1 MTESA
6 DSVFAWPPA
15 RENPHLVGHEAAART
30 LVEAWGSGRL
40 AHAWL
45 IAGPRGIGKATLAFR
60 FARFALGG
68 GEGGGDDGLTMAP
81 EHPVFRRIAAG
92 GHSDLAVIE
101 RGLGDRGG
109 SAPRL
114 WWTTCGAANAF
125 LSLTA
130 GEGGWRVVIV
140 DAADEMNRNAA
151 NALLKRLEEPPS
163 RVLFLLVSHAPS
175 RVPATLRSRCRM
187 LSLAPLPAPALDGLL
202 AEAMPGL
209 PAAER
214 RVLGLL
220 AEGSPGRAA
229 ALAEQGGVALYRRLI
244 GLVGTLPA
252 LDARPLHELADGVSG
267 RDGVDRMRTLAELIL
282 WWLGRSIR
290 AAARGELETMEEVV
304 PGEKASA
311 ALLRGA
317 ALDRWVGVWENLG
330 RSFADADG
338 LNLDPRQVLIGAFSG
353 AAGGRAGL
361 SGRAAGPEVS
371 AWRPERPTT

>member
-1 MTESA
+1 MSETANST
-6 DSVFAWPPA
+6 FTWPVP
-15 RENPHLVGHEAAART
+15 RENPHLVGHETATGA

-45 IAGPRGIGKATLAFR
+45 IAGPRGIGKATLVYR
-60 FARFALGG
+60 FARFVLAG
-68 GEGGGDDGLTMAP
+68 GEGGGDDGLAMAP
-81 EHPVFRRIAAG
+81 EHPVFQRTAAG

-101 RGLGDRGG
+101 RGLGDRG
-109 SAPRL
+109 RL
-114 WWTTCGAANAF
+114 RAEIVVDDVRKANGF

-175 RVPATLRSRCRM
+175 RVPATLRSRCRPLT
-187 LSLAPLPAPALDGLL
+187 LSLLPAAALDGLL

-244 GLVGTLPA
+244 GLVGALPA
-252 LDARPLHELADGVSG
+252 LDVRLLHQLADGLGG
-267 RDGVDRMRTLAELIL
+267 RDGVDRMRTLSELIL

-290 AAARGELETMEEVV
+290 HAARGELESMEEVV
-304 PGEKASA
+304 PGERASA
-311 ALLRGA
+311 ALMQGA

-330 RSFADADG
+330 RSFAEADG
-338 LNLDPRQVLIGAFSG
+338 LNLDPRQVLIGAFTSLQE
-353 AAGGRAGL
+353 AARA
-361 SGRAAGPEVS
+361 
-371 AWRPERPTT
+371 

>member
-1 MTESA
+1 MAESA
-6 DSVFAWPPA
+6 DSAFAWPPP

-45 IAGPRGIGKATLAFR
+45 LAGPRGIGKATLAFR

-68 GEGGGDDGLTMAP
+68 GEGGGGDGLAMAP
-81 EHPVFRRIAAG
+81 EHPVFRRIAAA

-101 RGLGDRGG
+101 RGIGDRG
-109 SAPRL
+109 RL
-114 WWTTCGAANAF
+114 RAEIVVDDVRAANAF

-130 GEGGWRVVIV
+130 GEGGWRVVLV

-175 RVPATLRSRCRM
+175 RVPATLRSRCRR
-187 LSLAPLPAPALDGLL
+187 LTLAPLSTPALDGLL
-202 AEAMPGL
+202 ADTMPGL

-229 ALAEQGGVALYRRLI
+229 ALAEQGGVALYQRLMR
-244 GLVGTLPA
+244 LVSTLPA
-252 LDARPLHELADGVSG
+252 LDVQPLHELADGLSG

-290 AAARGELETMEEVV
+290 AAARSELETMEEVV
-304 PGEKASA
+304 PGERASA
-311 ALLRGA
+311 ALMQGA

-338 LNLDPRQVLIGAFSG
+338 LNLDPRQVLIGAFSALQE
-353 AAGGRAGL
+353 AARA
-361 SGRAAGPEVS
+361 
-371 AWRPERPTT
+371 

>member
-1 MTESA
+1 MGEGA
-6 DSVFAWPPA
+6 DPAFVWPAP
-15 RENPHLVGHEAAART
+15 RENPHLVGHEAAVST
-30 LVEAWGSGRL
+30 LIEAWRSGRL

-45 IAGPRGIGKATLAFR
+45 IAGPRGVGKATLAFR

-68 GEGGGDDGLTMAP
+68 GEGAGLAMSSDHA
-81 EHPVFRRIAAG
+81 VFRRIAAG

-101 RGLGDRGG
+101 RGLGDRG
-109 SAPRL
+109 RL
-114 WWTTCGAANAF
+114 RAEIVVEDVRAANAF
-125 LSLTA
+125 LSLTS

-175 RVPATLRSRCRM
+175 RVPATLRSRCRALT
-187 LSLAPLPAPALDGLL
+187 LSPLAAPVLDGLL

-244 GLVGTLPA
+244 GLVNTLPA
-252 LDARPLHELADGVSG
+252 LDARPLHELADGISG
-267 RDGVDRMRTLAELIL
+267 RDGVDRMRTLSELIL

-290 AAARGELETMEEVV
+290 AAARGELQIMEEVV

-311 ALLRGA
+311 ALLEGVP
-317 ALDRWVGVWENLG
+317 LDRWVGVWENLG

-338 LNLDPRQVLIGAFSG
+338 LNLDPRQVLIGAFSALQE
-353 AAGGRAGL
+353 AARA
-361 SGRAAGPEVS
+361 
-371 AWRPERPTT
+371 

>member
-6 DSVFAWPPA
+6 DSAFAWPPP
-15 RENPHLVGHEAAART
+15 RENPHLVGHGAAAGA

-45 IAGPRGIGKATLAFR
+45 IAGPRGIGKATLAYR
-60 FARFALGG
+60 FARFVLAG
-68 GEGGGDDGLTMAP
+68 GEGIDGLAMAS

-101 RGLGDRGG
+101 RGLGDRG
-109 SAPRL
+109 RL
-114 WWTTCGAANAF
+114 RAEIVVDDVRKANAF

-175 RVPATLRSRCRM
+175 RMPATLRSRCRL

-202 AEAMPGL
+202 ADAMPGL

-244 GLVGTLPA
+244 GIVGALPA
-252 LDARPLHELADGVSG
+252 LDARPLHQLADGLSG
-267 RDGVDRMRTLAELIL
+267 RDGVDRMRTLSELIL

-290 AAARGELETMEEVV
+290 AAARGELEIMEEVV

-311 ALLRGA
+311 ALIQGA

-330 RSFADADG
+330 RSFAEADG
-338 LNLDPRQVLIGAFSG
+338 LNLDPRQVLVGAFTALQE
-353 AAGGRAGL
+353 AARA
-361 SGRAAGPEVS
+361 
-371 AWRPERPTT
+371 

>member
-1 MTESA
+1 MSEGA
-6 DSVFAWPPA
+6 DSAFAWLAP
-15 RENPHLVGHEAAART
+15 RENPHLVGHQSAAST
-30 LVEAWGSGRL
+30 FMEAWQSGRL

-45 IAGPRGIGKATLAFR
+45 IAGPRGIGKATLAYR
-60 FARFALGG
+60 FARFVLAG
-68 GEGGGDDGLTMAP
+68 GEGGGGDGLAMPP
-81 EHPVFRRIAAG
+81 EHPIFRRITAG
-92 GHSDLAVIE
+92 GHSDLAVVE
-101 RGLGDRGG
+101 RGLGDRG
-109 SAPRL
+109 RL
-114 WWTTCGAANAF
+114 RAEIVVDDVRAANAF

-140 DAADEMNRNAA
+140 DAAEEMNRNAA

-163 RVLFLLVSHAPS
+163 RVLFLLVSHASS
-175 RVPATLRSRCRM
+175 RVPATLRSRCRVLA
-187 LSLAPLPAPALDGLL
+187 LSPLATPAFDGLL
-202 AEAMPGL
+202 AEAMPTL

-214 RVLGLL
+214 RMLGLL

-252 LDARPLHELADGVSG
+252 LDTRPLHELADGLSG

-290 AAARGELETMEEVV
+290 AAARGELQTMEEVV
-304 PGEKASA
+304 PGERASA
-311 ALLRGA
+311 ALMEGA

-338 LNLDPRQVLIGAFSG
+338 LNLDPRQVLIGAFSALRE
-353 AAGGRAGL
+353 AARA
-361 SGRAAGPEVS
+361 
-371 AWRPERPTT
+371 

>member
-1 MTESA
+1 MGEGA
-6 DSVFAWPPA
+6 DSAFAWLAP
-15 RENPHLVGHEAAART
+15 RENPHLAGHDAAAST
-30 LVEAWGSGRL
+30 LMEAWGSGRL

-45 IAGPRGIGKATLAFR
+45 IAGPRGIGKATLAYR
-60 FARFALGG
+60 FARFVLAG
-68 GEGGGDDGLTMAP
+68 GEGGGGDGLAMPP
-81 EHPVFRRIAAG
+81 EHPIFRRIAAG
-92 GHSDLAVIE
+92 GHSDLAVVE
-101 RGLGDRGG
+101 RGLGDRG
-109 SAPRL
+109 RL
-114 WWTTCGAANAF
+114 RAEIVVDDVRAANAF

-140 DAADEMNRNAA
+140 DAAEEMNRNAA

-175 RVPATLRSRCRM
+175 RVPATLRSRCRVLA
-187 LSLAPLPAPALDGLL
+187 LSPLPAPALDGLL
-202 AEAMPGL
+202 AEAMPTL

-214 RVLGLL
+214 RMLGLL

-252 LDARPLHELADGVSG
+252 LDARPLHELADGLSG

-290 AAARGELETMEEVV
+290 AAARGELQTMEEVV
-304 PGEKASA
+304 PGERASA
-311 ALLRGA
+311 ALMEGA

-338 LNLDPRQVLIGAFSG
+338 LNLDPRQVLIGAFSALRE
-353 AAGGRAGL
+353 AARA
-361 SGRAAGPEVS
+361 
-371 AWRPERPTT
+371 

>member
-1 MTESA
+1 MGESA
-6 DSVFAWPPA
+6 DSAFAWPPP
-15 RENPHLVGHEAAART
+15 RENPHLVGHGAAAGA

-45 IAGPRGIGKATLAFR
+45 IAGPRGIGKATLAYR
-60 FARFALGG
+60 FARFVLAG
-68 GEGGGDDGLTMAP
+68 GEGIDGLTMAP

-101 RGLGDRGG
+101 RGLSDRG
-109 SAPRL
+109 RL
-114 WWTTCGAANAF
+114 RAEVVVDDVRKANAF

-175 RVPATLRSRCRM
+175 RMPATLRSRCRL

-202 AEAMPGL
+202 ALAMPGL

-244 GLVGTLPA
+244 GLVGALPA
-252 LDARPLHELADGVSG
+252 LDARPLHQLADGLSG
-267 RDGVDRMRTLAELIL
+267 RDGVDRMRTLSELIL

-290 AAARGELETMEEVV
+290 AAARGELESMEEVV

-311 ALLRGA
+311 ALIQGA

-330 RSFADADG
+330 RSFAEADG
-338 LNLDPRQVLIGAFSG
+338 LNLDPRQVLVGAFTALQE
-353 AAGGRAGL
+353 AARA
-361 SGRAAGPEVS
+361 
-371 AWRPERPTT
+371 

>member
-1 MTESA
+1 MSENA
-6 DSVFAWPPA
+6 DSAFAWPGP
-15 RENPHLVGHEAAART
+15 RENPNLVGHEEAAVGA

-45 IAGPRGIGKATLAFR
+45 IAGPRGIGKATLAYR
-60 FARFALGG
+60 FARFVLAG
-68 GEGGGDDGLTMAP
+68 GEGEGRRRTGDGAGASGLSANRGGRAQRP
-81 EHPVFRRIAAG
+81 C
-92 GHSDLAVIE
+92 
-101 RGLGDRGG
+101 GDRTG
-109 SAPRL
+109 ARRPRAKL
-114 WWTTCGAANAF
+114 RAEIVVDDVRKANAF

-175 RVPATLRSRCRM
+175 RMPATLRSRCR
-187 LSLAPLPAPALDGLL
+187 LLALAPLPAPALDGLL
-202 AEAMPGL
+202 ADAMPDL

-214 RVLGLL
+214 RMLGLL

-244 GLVGTLPA
+244 GLVGALPA
-252 LDARPLHELADGVSG
+252 LDARPLHQLADGLAG
-267 RDGVDRMRTLAELIL
+267 RDGVDRMRTLSELIL

-290 AAARGELETMEEVV
+290 HCSARRARVTMEEVV
-304 PGEKASA
+304 PGERASA
-311 ALLRGA
+311 ALMQGA

-330 RSFADADG
+330 RSFAEADG
-338 LNLDPRQVLIGAFSG
+338 LNLDPRQVLIGAFTSLQE
-353 AAGGRAGL
+353 AARA
-361 SGRAAGPEVS
+361 
-371 AWRPERPTT
+371 

>member
-1 MTESA
+1 MSEGTDSA
-6 DSVFAWPPA
+6 FDWPPP
-15 RENPHLVGHEAAART
+15 RENPHLIGHEVAANT
-30 LVEAWGSGRL
+30 LLEAWRSGRL

-45 IAGPRGIGKATLAFR
+45 ITGPRGLGKATLAYR
-60 FARFALGG
+60 FARFVLAG
-68 GEGGGDDGLTMAP
+68 GEGSGRDGLETSP
-81 EHPVFRRIAAG
+81 EHPVFRRIAAR

-101 RGLGDRGG
+101 RGLGDRG
-109 SAPRL
+109 RL
-114 WWTTCGAANAF
+114 RAEIVVDDVRAANAF

-175 RVPATLRSRCRM
+175 RVPATLRSRCRVLA
-187 LSLAPLPAPALDGLL
+187 LSPLSPLALDALL
-202 AEAMPGL
+202 AEAMPSL
-209 PAAER
+209 AAAER

-229 ALAEQGGVALYRRLI
+229 ALAEQGGVVLYRRLI

-252 LDARPLHELADGVSG
+252 LDARPLHELADGLSG
-267 RDGVDRMRTLAELIL
+267 RDGVDRLRTLAELIL

-290 AAARGELETMEEVV
+290 AAARGELQIMEEVV
-304 PGEKASA
+304 PGERASA
-311 ALLRGA
+311 ALLEGA

-338 LNLDPRQVLIGAFSG
+338 LNLDPRQVLIGAFSALQE
-353 AAGGRAGL
+353 AARA
-361 SGRAAGPEVS
+361 
-371 AWRPERPTT
+371 